1 MSTARPNGLPANLK
15 VTRFVRDGH
24 FYVVAGVPGAE
35 MHYGIWGAIG
45 TLRPSAYRGAD
56 SVESAIR
63 RLTGEGYQVAPSVP
77 ELDPKRAV
85 GARNLDRLA
94 RELFWNDGRTTEV
107 DLEPAFAAVPAVR
120 SLGTQ
125 GGDYD
130 RAALVELIRW
140 AGQTFATRMKANQS
154 ARDRKPAPP
163 TLSRY
168 INPDPLEKVRPI
180 SRSTDS
186 SWGNVIGE
194 LATKMAQ
201 ARFGESAPSVYRG
214 RFVDPDEPLPAPRH
228 KGKQYVAHRVD
239 ADALDAEVAR
249 VYTKERGLDHD
260 AFERLRRN
268 PPRATGAISL
278 TDVDLLYRDDDD
290 RLRVFEMK
298 ASGQLDVKNGP
309 ANARAILARAVLA
322 GADAEPYYS
331 SIQRESSGAT
341 TERDM
346 PGRAVG
352 AADFWSALLPK
363 GMGYAEF
370 EELLETT
377 LAPYKEELSIWL
389 DRRAS

>member
-1 MSTARPNGLPANLK
+1 MSKHARAGLPSDLR
-15 VTRFVRDGH
+15 VVYLVRGDH
-24 FYVVAGVPGAE
+24 FYAIAGVPGAS
-35 MHYGIWGAIG
+35 MHYGIWGSAG
-45 TLRPSAYRGAD
+45 TVRPSAYRSTDELETG
-56 SVESAIR
+56 VR
-63 RLTGEGYQVAPSVP
+63 RLLAEGYSAAPLIA

-85 GARNLDRLA
+85 GARNLDRIS

-107 DLEPAFAAVPAVR
+107 DLEPAFATVPVVR
-120 SLGTQ
+120 SLGAAT
-125 GGDYD
+125 GDYD
-130 RAALVELIRW
+130 RTALIEMIAW
-140 AGQTFATRMKANQS
+140 AGKTFAARMKANQS
-154 ARDRKPAPP
+154 KRDRSPSHP

-168 INPDPLEKVRPI
+168 INPDVLEEVRPI

-201 ARFGESAPSVYRG
+201 GRFGESAPTVYRG
-214 RFVDPDEPLPAPRH
+214 RYVGPDEVLPEARQ
-228 KGKQYVAHRVD
+228 KGKQYIAHRVD
-239 ADALDAEVAR
+239 LDALDAEVAR
-249 VYTKERGLDHD
+249 VYTKEHGLDHD
-260 AFERLRRN
+260 AFERLRRT
-268 PPRATGAISL
+268 PPRATGTITM

-322 GADAEPYYS
+322 GEDGEPFYS

-352 AADFWSALLPK
+352 AADFWNALLPR
-363 GMGYAEF
+363 GIGYAEF

-377 LAPYKEELSIWL
+377 LAPYKEELSTWL
-389 DRRAS
+389 AERAS

>member
-1 MSTARPNGLPANLK
+1 MGKRINGLPEGLR
-15 VTRFVRDGH
+15 VYQLVRDGH
-24 FYVVAGVPGAE
+24 AYAVVGIPGSQMHFGV
-35 MHYGIWGAIG
+35 WGTVG
-45 TLRPSAYRGAD
+45 SLRPSAYRGAD
-56 SVESAIR
+56 APERAIE
-63 RLTGEGYQVAPSVP
+63 RLRGEGYLPSQVVD
-77 ELDPKRAV
+77 ELNPARAL
-85 GARNLDRLA
+85 GARNLVKIANALA
-94 RELFWNDGRTTEV
+94 WSDGRTIEV
-107 DLEPAFAAVPAVR
+107 DLESAAASAPLRA
-120 SLGTQ
+120 LGTPSN
-125 GGDYD
+125 DYD
-130 RAALVELIRW
+130 RDALVELIRW
-140 AGQTFATRMKANQS
+140 AGETFASRMKKNQS
-154 ARDRKPAPP
+154 ARDRKPAQP

-168 INPDPLEKVRPI
+168 INPSVLEEVRPL

-201 ARFGESAPSVYRG
+201 RRFGDAAPSVYRG
-214 RFVDPDEPLPAPRH
+214 RYIGRDERLPEG
-228 KGKQYVAHRVD
+228 KQGKQYVAHRVD
-239 ADALDAEVAR
+239 MSALDAEVAR

-260 AFERLRRN
+260 AFERLREN
-268 PPRATGAISL
+268 PPRSKGPIVL

-309 ANARAILARAVLA
+309 ANARAILARAILA

-352 AADFWSALLPK
+352 AADFWSALLPA
-363 GMGYAEF
+363 GVGYAEF

-377 LAPYKEELSIWL
+377 LAPYKADLEDWL
-389 DRRAS
+389 ERRAS